1 MITKLSHSR
10 EEIPD
15 KRYEEA
21 VNWFIRIR
29 EHDLSEEDFIVW
41 NEWYSN
47 KENKASFASV
57 EKLWADC
64 SVLDDSLMPDEIEL
78 SKDGAGDK
86 FSTGMLSRENL
97 KSLATLCLN
106 KLFVNTGKPEFR
118 LLLITTAVVLAAGIL
133 LLVYTNTWQLK
144 GNESSGPMVYQTA
157 KSIQQNIEL
166 EDGSTIFLGAES
178 TMSVLFSSEKRIIV
192 LDKGQAFFDI
202 TKNPA
207 QPLVVIAGR
216 GSIRVIGTSFS
227 VKRDLERVK
236 VTVLTGQVEVTKFE
250 NNATVTDA
258 GTGGGAISANQS
270 MQGIILLREGE
281 AVTYGERMQLSTVQ
295 PVDLEL
301 ATSWKKGQLK
311 YINEPL
317 KYVIAEVNRYYNR
330 QIVIRDQNLENLG
343 FTGTVFSDRIDE
355 WLSHLPRIFPIT
367 VEDIGERKI
376 IVEYENET

>member
-1 MITKLSHSR
+1 MITKLRNSQ
-10 EEIPD
+10 EDIPD
-15 KRYEEA
+15 NRYAEA
-21 VNWFIRIR
+21 VSWFVRLR
-29 EHDLSEEDFIVW
+29 EHDLSGEDFSAW

-47 KENKASFASV
+47 KQNRDSFAKI

-64 SVLDDSLMPDEIEL
+64 SVLDDALMPKEVEL
-78 SKDGAGDK
+78 SKDNAVSR
-86 FSTGMLSRENL
+86 FSTVMMSWKNL
-97 KSLATLCLN
+97 KSLTSFCLD
-106 KLFVNTGKPEFR
+106 KLFVNTSKPEFR
-118 LLLITTAVVLAAGIL
+118 LLLITTAVVLGVGVL
-133 LLVYTNTWQLK
+133 LLVYTKTWQLK

-157 KSIQQNIEL
+157 KSIQQNIKL

-202 TKNPA
+202 AKNPA

-216 GSIRVIGTSFS
+216 GSIRVIGTLFS

-236 VTVLTGQVEVTKFE
+236 VTVLTGLVEVTKFE
-250 NNATVTDA
+250 NNASVVDA

-281 AVTYGERMQLSTVQ
+281 AVTYGERMQLNTVQ
-295 PVDLEL
+295 PVDIEL
-301 ATSWKKGQLK
+301 ATSRKKGQLK

-355 WLSHLPRIFPIT
+355 WLSQLPRIFPIT
-367 VEDIGERKI
+367 VEDVGERKI
-376 IVEYENET
+376 IVEYKNET